1 MHLKFGPRRH
11 LIALLCLGVTIS
23 PLLADL
29 TAGSSAIVSEAS
41 PLKANGQTI
50 SLEAGH
56 AVTVLGLKS
65 DTKEAVVSYVD
76 ATGKKTVGIIAQSAL
91 MAVDTGTPAPQ
102 ANGAPAAAAPTGT
115 GLPPLD
121 VAKILPA
128 VTIAEYFKT
137 NRTQAKAYEGLRL
150 KIAGT
155 IDRVEV
161 ESVTGGGGT
170 VPILT
175 LSTKTGIPK
184 VKVKLS
190 NSLASGDAFF
200 RKYANSLPGWWWG
213 YRNRMI
219 DFRLASPTTIEARAI
234 YNYSASTT
242 YSDGYAYT
250 SHSKS
255 KSSWFTIF
263 SVGDPIEVEGH
274 CKGLYMD
281 VEFDG
286 GLIVEGAK

>member
-1 MHLKFGPRRH
+1 MTCQ
-11 LIALLCLGVTIS
+11 A
-23 PLLADL
+23 LADL
-29 TAGSSAIVSEAS
+29 AAGSSAIVGETS

-56 AVTVLGLKS
+56 TVTVLGLKS
-65 DTKEAVVSYVD
+65 DTKEAVVSYLD
-76 ATGKKTVGIIAQSAL
+76 ANGRKTVGIIAQSAL
-91 MAVDTGTPAPQ
+91 VAVDGAAPASQASGTPNTPAPV
-102 ANGAPAAAAPTGT
+102 ATP
-115 GLPPLD
+115 PPLD
-121 VAKILPA
+121 IAKLIPA

-137 NRTQAKAYEGLRL
+137 NRAQAKAYEGQRL
-150 KIAGT
+150 KINGT

-170 VPILT
+170 APILT

-190 NSLASGDAFF
+190 NSVASGDAFF
-200 RKYANSLPGWWWG
+200 RKYTSSLPGWWWG

-242 YSDGYAYT
+242 YSDGTSYT

-255 KSSWFTIF
+255 KSSWFTLF
-263 SVGDPIEVEGH
+263 AVGDPIEVEAH

-286 GLIVEGAK
+286 GLIYEGPK

>member
-1 MHLKFGPRRH
+1 MQLKPGHRRC
-11 LIALLCLGVTIS
+11 LIALFCLGVTS
-23 PLLADL
+23 SRLLADL
-29 TAGSSAIVSEAS
+29 AAGSSAIVSETS

-50 SLEAGH
+50 SLEAGR

-76 ATGKKTVGIIAQSAL
+76 AAGKKTVGIIAQSAL
-91 MAVDTGTPAPQ
+91 VAVDAGTPASQP
-102 ANGAPAAAAPTGT
+102 AGAPTPAPASAT
-115 GLPPLD
+115 LPPLD
-121 VAKILPA
+121 TAKILPA
-128 VTIAEYFKT
+128 VAIAEYFKT
-137 NRTQAKAYEGLRL
+137 NRLQAKAYEGQRLRL
-150 KIAGT
+150 DGT
-155 IDRVEV
+155 VERVEV

-170 VPILT
+170 IPVLT
-175 LSTKTGIPK
+175 LATKSGIPK

-200 RKYANSLPGWWWG
+200 KKYAASLPGWWWG

-219 DFRLASPTTIEARAI
+219 DFRLGSPSTIEARAI
-234 YNYSASTT
+234 YNSSASTT
-242 YSDGYAYT
+242 YSDGYTYT

-263 SVGDPIEVEGH
+263 SVGDPIAVDAH

-286 GLIVEGAK
+286 GLIVEDAR